1 MDGQS
6 NQRSYINLSSLLCVI
21 EREKRGWVIVY
32 TGDGKGKST
41 AAFGMAIRAV
51 GHGWKVAI
59 LQFVKGS
66 WPTGE
71 EKAFAHLSERVLF
84 KKLGIG
90 FVTWNPKRPYEEHLE
105 AAKRAWEEAKNV
117 VSSNVYRLVI
127 LDEINNATRFGL
139 IPVEEVLSLI
149 DTKPKE
155 VNLVLTGRGADER
168 IIQKADLV
176 TEMKNVKHPF
186 DKGEWARVGI
196 DY

>member
-1 MDGQS
+1 M
-6 NQRSYINLSSLLCVI
+6 I

-71 EKAFAHLSERVLF
+71 EKAFALLSERVLF